1 MIVAGFIIAVAL
13 LGLLLTINFGLAGHA
28 ACDLFAVGATLAA
41 LFVAAL
47 TWKWI
52 VNATGL
58 GLPWTVASYPVTD
71 LAMLAFMLRS
81 LRRPAAWKF
90 LLITSVIFQLCTHV
104 VYWALIAAGED
115 SPLTHWRYVLV
126 SNVGFAGQLALLY
139 GKGLADG
146 FRYLRHRGDVS
157 RPSRAASSSA
167 FSR

>member
-1 MIVAGFIIAVAL
+1 VIVAGFIIAVAL
-13 LGLLLTINFGLAGHA
+13 LGLLLSVNFALMGHA
-28 ACDLFAVGATLAA
+28 ACELFSVGMALAG

-71 LAMLAFMLRS
+71 LAMLAFLLRS
-81 LRRPAAWKF
+81 LRRPAMWKY
-90 LLITSVIFQLCTHV
+90 LLIASVTFQLCTHV
-104 VYWALIAAGED
+104 VYWALISAGED
-115 SPLTHWRYVLV
+115 TPLTHWRYVLV
-126 SNVGFAGQLALLY
+126 SNVGFAGQLALIY

-146 FRYLRHRGDVS
+146 FRYLRRRGALS
-157 RPSRAASSSA
+157 RPSGASHTSA